1 MLAGLIKQCM
11 QKTSLTQKLATVACE
26 GVLLK
31 HLVARSLQKSTSTRF
46 LSPLVIAFS
55 SVLTVFTIILPTLR
69 SKKSCEKLLVMLLHD
84 YSLSMLSCVPA
95 KNVISLYEQ
104 NPMI

>member
-11 QKTSLTQKLATVACE
+11 QKTSLTQKLATFACE

-46 LSPLVIAFS
+46 LSPLVIAYS
-55 SVLTVFTIILPTLR
+55 SVLTVSTIISPTLR
-69 SKKSCEKLLVMLLHD
+69 SKKTCEKPLVTLLRD
-84 YSLSMLSCVPA
+84 YLLSMLSCVHA
-95 KNVISLYEQ
+95 KNVRSQYEQ